1 MAFIP
6 YPDVPDVAGV
16 PNVPRQIGAIAP
28 DAGSELT
35 SDSTSYN
42 PAPQWAIVDST
53 GNPALSPDSVIEFEY
68 RGEMRVC
75 SHPVEQGSFAAYN
88 KIAIPFD
95 VRVVLSCN
103 GNGPMSRDQF
113 LSAVESMREST
124 DLVSIVTP
132 DDVLDNCNLVHVD
145 YRREARQGVSL
156 IFVQLWFKEIRQGS
170 STTTS
175 TAQPDGADSS
185 QQGQVS
191 PINPTTQQQSAY
203 NDTAIT

>member
-1 MAFIP
+1 MPLIP
-6 YPDVPDVAGV
+6 YPDVPNVAGV
-16 PNVPRQIGAIAP
+16 PNVPRQIGAVLP
-28 DAGSELT
+28 DTGDQLS

-42 PAPQWAIVDST
+42 PTPQWAITDST
-53 GNPALSPDSVIEFEY
+53 GNAALSPDSVIEFEY
-68 RGEMRVC
+68 RGEMKIC
-75 SHPVEQGSFAAYN
+75 SHPVEQGSFSSYN
-88 KIAIPFD
+88 KVACPFD
-95 VRVVLSCN
+95 VRMVLSCN

-113 LSAVESMREST
+113 LSAIETMREST

-132 DDVLDNCNLVHVD
+132 DDVYDNCNLVHVD

-156 IFVQLWFKEIRQGS
+156 IMVQLWFQEVRQGS

-175 TAQPDGADSS
+175 TAQPDGADPS

>member
-1 MAFIP
+1 MPLIP
-6 YPDVPDVAGV
+6 YPDVPNVPGV
-16 PNVPRQIGAIAP
+16 PNVPRQIGAVLP
-28 DAGSELT
+28 DNVDQLS

-42 PAPQWAIVDST
+42 PTPQWAITDST
-53 GNPALSPDSVIEFEY
+53 GNTALSPDSVIEFEY
-68 RGEMRVC
+68 RGEMKIC
-75 SHPVEQGSFAAYN
+75 SHPVEQGSFSSYN
-88 KIAIPFD
+88 KIACPFD
-95 VRVVLSCN
+95 VRMVLSCN

-113 LSAVESMREST
+113 LSAIETMREST

-132 DDVLDNCNLVHVD
+132 DDVYDNCNLVHVD
-145 YRREARQGVSL
+145 YRRDARQGVSL
-156 IFVQLWFKEIRQGS
+156 IMVQLWFQEVRQGS

-175 TAQPDGADSS
+175 TAQPDGADPS

>member
-6 YPDVPDVAGV
+6 FPDVPDVPGV
-16 PNVPRQIGAIAP
+16 PNVPRQIGAITP
-28 DAGSELT
+28 DAGDELT
-35 SDSTSYN
+35 SDSAIYN

-53 GNPALSPDSVIEFEY
+53 GDAALSPDSVVELEY
-68 RGEMRVC
+68 RGEMRIC
-75 SHPVEQGSFAAYN
+75 SHPVEQGSFASYN
-88 KIAIPFD
+88 KIAVPFD

-113 LSAVESMREST
+113 LSAIETMREST

-132 DDVLDNCNLVHVD
+132 DDVYQNCNLVHVD
-145 YRREARQGVSL
+145 YRRDARQGVSL
-156 IFVQLWFKEIRQGS
+156 ILVQLWFQEVRQGS

-191 PINPTTQQQSAY
+191 PVNPSTQQQSAY